1 VFLIAYFILQ
11 LRFRLP
17 EEGNHQTHTLEVFN
31 HTTHKVVKDAIFYGR
46 IQANN
51 AYYKEVIG
59 LKMNKKLGSS
69 RIYLIEEQYNQVKIS
84 KSFNI
89 HSLILVVK

>member
-1 VFLIAYFILQ
+1 VFLVAYFVLQ
-11 LRFRLP
+11 LRFLLL
-17 EEGNHQTHTLEVFN
+17 EEGNHQAHALEVFN
-31 HTTHKVVKDAIFYGR
+31 HTAHKVVKDAIFYGR

-51 AYYKEVIG
+51 AYYKKVLG

-69 RIYLIEEQYNQVKIS
+69 QIYLTEEQYNQVKIP

>member
-1 VFLIAYFILQ
+1 
-11 LRFRLP
+11 LP
-17 EEGNHQTHTLEVFN
+17 KEGNHQAHVLEVFT
-31 HTTHKVVKDAIFYGR
+31 HTAHKVVEDAISYAC

-51 AYYKEVIG
+51 AYYKEVLG

-69 RIYLIEEQYNQVKIS
+69 WIYLTEKQYNQVKIS
-84 KSFNI
+84 KYFNI